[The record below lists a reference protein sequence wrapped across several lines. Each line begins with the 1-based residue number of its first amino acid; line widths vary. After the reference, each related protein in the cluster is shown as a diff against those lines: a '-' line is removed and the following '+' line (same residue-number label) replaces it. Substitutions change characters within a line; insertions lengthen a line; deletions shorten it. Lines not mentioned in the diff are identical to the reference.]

1 MVGCCRGE
9 SISKLIWPWS
19 SNSRFP
25 SVLAIPNRYPTRALF
40 AGDDLCNCRD
50 SDELHAS
57 RRFITSCH
65 LNPPRFGPKTGDS
78 KVRPATRDSKRST
91 FSTVH
96 LIDKE
101 VSTRR
106 VSNRMFS
113 TTWWEPSDMM
123 MLEDAH
129 EINYRHTRRQ
139 AILSTG
145 HLYLTKTKRK
155 RPSMIAFGICT
166 FPFTLR
172 PANYRTYRIPRR
184 NIRGG
189 TCTYGTWGFRSI
201 VFPRVSFHFRSLDL
215 FENKYWECAYIY
227 YLGFG
232 RHILYETWIA
242 NRRGWTNHYV
252 KGCWPYLYSFASRR
266 SINHFVIQTARF
278 HLLLFKQ
285 KIYRVQGCTIL
296 FLRDVE
302 YSTSIWVLVII

>member
-96 LIDKE
+96 SIDKE

-113 TTWWEPSDMM
+113 TTWWEPFDMM
-123 MLEDAH
+123 MLKDAH

-145 HLYLTKTKRK
+145 HLYLTKPKEKGLQWLSLAFVRFRLPYVLPTIERIEFQEETYAVEPVPMGLEVSGPLSF
-155 RPSMIAFGICT
+155 REFRFISAPSTSLKI
-166 FPFTLR
+166 
-172 PANYRTYRIPRR
+172 
-184 NIRGG
+184 NIRN
-189 TCTYGTWGFRSI
+189 
-201 VFPRVSFHFRSLDL
+201 VH
-215 FENKYWECAYIY
+215 IY

-232 RHILYETWIA
+232 RHILYMKHESQIVEGEQTITSKA
-242 NRRGWTNHYV
+242 AGHIYIHLRHDVQLTISLSKQLDSTYFCLNRKYT
-252 KGCWPYLYSFASRR
+252 GCKA
-266 SINHFVIQTARF
+266 
-278 HLLLFKQ
+278 
-285 KIYRVQGCTIL
+285 VQSYFYGM
-296 FLRDVE
+296 
-302 YSTSIWVLVII
+302 

>member
-96 LIDKE
+96 SIDKE

-113 TTWWEPSDMM
+113 TTWWEPFDMM
-123 MLEDAH
+123 MLKDAH

-145 HLYLTKTKRK
+145 HLYLTKPKEKGLQWLSLAFVRFRLPYVLPTIERIEFQEETYAVEPVPMGLEVSGPLSF
-155 RPSMIAFGICT
+155 REFRFISAPSTSLKI
-166 FPFTLR
+166 
-172 PANYRTYRIPRR
+172 
-184 NIRGG
+184 NIGN
-189 TCTYGTWGFRSI
+189 
-201 VFPRVSFHFRSLDL
+201 VH
-215 FENKYWECAYIY
+215 IY